1 MLLAAEKQIEVGHHP
16 VITILGLDMNL
27 DILVSSILAAIIVVT
42 LFSIAAGAAKRNGDG
57 VPSKFQLAFEILIEQ
72 IGGIAESSVGAGY
85 KRFLGIGVTLFTF
98 ILTCNWL
105 GALPAIPIHW
115 HGKEYELLPPPTSDV
130 NLPFAMAIVVIVWVN
145 FESIRA
151 RGIGGYFGHFAQ
163 PFWPMTPIN
172 LIEEIIKPVTMTFR
186 LFGNLFSG
194 VLMVMVMTVLL
205 PVYVV
210 PIGEIIWKP
219 FDMGIGVIQA
229 FIFTLLTML
238 YMGMALSHHGDDE
251 HADSSH

>member
-1 MLLAAEKQIEVGHHP
+1 MLFAAGKQIEVGHHP
-16 VITILGLDMNL
+16 VINILGLDINL
-27 DILVSSILAAIIVVT
+27 DILASSLLAATIVIT
-42 LFSIAAGAAKRNGDG
+42 LFIFGARAAKKNAGG

-72 IGGIAESSVGAGY
+72 IGGIAESSIGSGY

-115 HGKEYELLPPPTSDV
+115 HGHEYEILPPPTSDV

-151 RGIGGYFGHFAQ
+151 RGIGGYFKHFTQ
-163 PFWPMTPIN
+163 PFAMMTPIN

-210 PIGEIIWKP
+210 PLGEIIWKP

-238 YMGMALSHHGDDE
+238 YMGMAMSHHGSDE
-251 HADSSH
+251 HTDSSH